1 MDVRRLGMLASAA
14 TGGRHAAGQLA
25 NELWALFG
33 ARAKTVLLLAC
44 VVCVS
49 LFWLA
54 GRLLHIPAHPGFEA
68 SLAQQPSATADLVV
82 TGMVLC
88 VSTALATS
96 FTGAIRY
103 EAGLFAGAVGLTA
116 LSVRGG
122 PVRYVLQ
129 EAGAPRIFLAM
140 ALELVVLYG
149 FLGLAWLGLWRLH
162 RAGRLAGDETH
173 DGLKDREHPLNDRLY
188 ALGTQVGAMLLLML
202 FFTRTDEKKQV
213 LWAVFLSSYLAT
225 LLAYAMSP
233 VRPSA
238 WYWCGPL
245 VVGAFGY
252 VAAYLKWRGMDD
264 AVHWRAGI
272 GEGFWAPL
280 GRPLPLDYA
289 SLGTAGALLGYW
301 MSRRWQSAREAE
313 VAAMA
318 QASRST
324 NTFRA

>member
-1 MDVRRLGMLASAA
+1 ML
-14 TGGRHAAGQLA
+14 TRYQR
-25 NELWALFG
+25 N
-33 ARAKTVLLLAC
+33 RLLLLTAMAISC
-44 VVCVS
+44 A

-54 GRLLHIPAHPGFEA
+54 GRTFGIPEHVGYED
-68 SLAQQPSATADLVV
+68 SLALQSSAMLDMLV
-82 TGMVLC
+82 TGLTLLVCTAL
-88 VSTALATS
+88 STAIVGTVR
-96 FTGAIRY
+96 F
-103 EAGLFAGAVGLTA
+103 EAGLFAAAVGLTA

-122 PVRYVLQ
+122 PMRYVLQ
-129 EAGAPRIFLAM
+129 EAAAPRIFLAL

-162 RAGRLAGDETH
+162 RAGRLLGDETH
-173 DGLKDREHPLNDRLY
+173 DGLKDREHPANDRLY
-188 ALGTQVGAMLLLML
+188 ALGTQIGAMLLLML
-202 FFTRTDEKKQV
+202 FFARTDEKKQV

-252 VAAYLKWRGMDD
+252 VAAYFKWRGMDD
-264 AVHWRAGI
+264 SVHWRAGI

-280 GRPLPLDYA
+280 ARPLPLDYA
-289 SLGTAGALLGYW
+289 SLGTAGALMGYW

>member
-1 MDVRRLGMLASAA
+1 ML
-14 TGGRHAAGQLA
+14 TRYQR
-25 NELWALFG
+25 N
-33 ARAKTVLLLAC
+33 RLLLLTAIA
-44 VVCVS
+44 VS
-49 LFWLA
+49 CTLFWLA
-54 GRLLHIPAHPGFEA
+54 GRTFGIPQHVGYEN
-68 SLAQQPSATADLVV
+68 SLALQPSAMLDMLV
-82 TGMVLC
+82 TGVTLLVC
-88 VSTALATS
+88 TALSTAIVGTV
-96 FTGAIRY
+96 RV

-213 LWAVFLSSYLAT
+213 LWAVFLSAYLAT

>member
-1 MDVRRLGMLASAA
+1 MLTRYQRNRLLLLTAMAVSCTLFWLSGRTFGIPEHVGYEDSLALQPSALLDMLV
-14 TGGRHAAGQLA
+14 TGL
-25 NELWALFG
+25 
-33 ARAKTVLLLAC
+33 VLLAC
-44 VVCVS
+44 
-49 LFWLA
+49 
-54 GRLLHIPAHPGFEA
+54 
-68 SLAQQPSATADLVV
+68 TAL
-82 TGMVLC
+82 
-88 VSTALATS
+88 STAIVGTVR
-96 FTGAIRY
+96 F

>member
-1 MDVRRLGMLASAA
+1 ML
-14 TGGRHAAGQLA
+14 TRYQR
-25 NELWALFG
+25 N
-33 ARAKTVLLLAC
+33 RLLLLTAMA
-44 VVCVS
+44 VS
-49 LFWLA
+49 CTLFWLS
-54 GRLLHIPAHPGFEA
+54 GRTFGIPEHVGYED
-68 SLAQQPSATADLVV
+68 SLALQPSALLDMLV
-82 TGMVLC
+82 TGVTLLVC
-88 VSTALATS
+88 TALSTAIVGTVR
-96 FTGAIRY
+96 F